1 MSLRGS
7 SRSFHERSA
16 PASRP
21 STVSR
26 SSVHDFGQWT
36 CGLTDGLPSSG
47 KANGV
52 VVGHDPCDP
61 GITGLQS
68 QKGNPTCAAAAVAR
82 PSRTLGGNTA
92 QMTRAEV
99 TGDVAEFTDGNL
111 RAGAP
116 ALAMIRDVTEFRRT
130 GVASRLVTE
139 LDVPV
144 AAWRAAMRHAGHCD
158 GVRVRTFLVP
168 LNLLDPGD
176 PPRQLVFA
184 VRTDPPPDY
193 AAQKLGL
200 LHRCRV
206 DELTIPLDRW
216 RAALHRVAREGHVRV
231 KTFLVPPSADGGGA
245 PDQLVYVVWADS
257 TDPRCTIRAAPV
269 GPFSDAHPTTRPV
282 TDLADYRAG
291 RLGRDEDADQ

>member
-1 MSLRGS
+1 
-7 SRSFHERSA
+7 
-16 PASRP
+16 
-21 STVSR
+21 
-26 SSVHDFGQWT
+26 
-36 CGLTDGLPSSG
+36 
-47 KANGV
+47 
-52 VVGHDPCDP
+52 
-61 GITGLQS
+61 
-68 QKGNPTCAAAAVAR
+68 
-82 PSRTLGGNTA
+82 
-92 QMTRAEV
+92 
-99 TGDVAEFTDGNL
+99 
-111 RAGAP
+111 
-116 ALAMIRDVTEFRRT
+116 MIRDVTEFRRT

-144 AAWRAAMRHAGHCD
+144 AAWRAAMCHAGHCD

-200 LHRCRV
+200 LHWCRV

-257 TDPRCTIRAAPV
+257 TDPRCTTQTTPAAPA
-269 GPFSDAHPTTRPV
+269 PSPRPV
-282 TDLADYRAG
+282 TELAGYRADRSG
-291 RLGRDEDADQ
+291 RAHSIACHPSNFSDHAGPGHPNDRDDADDVDR